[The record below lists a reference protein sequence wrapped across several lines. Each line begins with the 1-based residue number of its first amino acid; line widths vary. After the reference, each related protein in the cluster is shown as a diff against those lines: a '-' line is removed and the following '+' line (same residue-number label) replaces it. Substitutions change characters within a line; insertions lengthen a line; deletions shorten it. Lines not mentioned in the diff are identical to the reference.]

1 MYLLLTN
8 YQYITDDDN
17 ESQFLYH
24 QICVQLFHGMT
35 YASSLETSMHLE
47 RNMLHFIFLF
57 NQDEMGQIERYIS
70 MTQYF
75 EIYICKGM
83 K

>member
-1 MYLLLTN
+1 
-8 YQYITDDDN
+8 
-17 ESQFLYH
+17 
-24 QICVQLFHGMT
+24 
-35 YASSLETSMHLE
+35 
-47 RNMLHFIFLF
+47 MLHFIFLF
-57 NQDEMGQIERYIS
+57 NQDEMGQIERYTLEENIS

>member
-1 MYLLLTN
+1 
-8 YQYITDDDN
+8 
-17 ESQFLYH
+17 
-24 QICVQLFHGMT
+24 
-35 YASSLETSMHLE
+35 
-47 RNMLHFIFLF
+47 MLHFIFLF